1 MGDILSF
8 DLDRHEF
15 RKRVTGRT
23 TAGAE
28 ILFFTGVRYERYV
41 EAPAIA
47 EAPKR
52 TGRTNGKN
60 NGPKTPRK
68 RRA

>member
-28 ILFFTGVRYERYV
+28 ILFL
-41 EAPAIA
+41 PA
-47 EAPKR
+47 
-52 TGRTNGKN
+52 
-60 NGPKTPRK
+60 
-68 RRA
+68 